1 MAQSSQI
8 AVKKIPITVCTIFS
22 SGDLDIVTNASDDVL
37 YKNDDVD
44 RSSPIAESQQTQ
56 NKRRRKRGR
65 PKKAKDMKDWEDN
78 EIEVLVELWSQY
90 ENLFNT
96 KHKNYFNRDIR
107 QKSLENIKLK
117 LEEQNIIATEKQ
129 ISEKLTNLKN
139 YYGGQKRLIDSRK
152 ANSTGFPQV
161 YQSNWKFFS
170 SLTFLQNAFTPRGTY
185 CNGSESPAVDTVCP
199 PSSKSARKSEAAK
212 RDTVQKVL
220 ETEAQVTELMAE
232 SNEKKETIQKGQN
245 CLSNQDKIFCDL
257 IYALLRDIP
266 DSEDRDLM
274 KLNIQQML
282 IKKKHQR

>member
-8 AVKKIPITVCTIFS
+8 AVKKIPIIVCSIFS
-22 SGDLDIVTNASDDVL
+22 SDDLDIVTNASDDVL
-37 YKNDDVD
+37 YTNDDVD
-44 RSSPIAESQQTQ
+44 QSSPIAESQQTQ
-56 NKRRRKRGR
+56 HIRRKRGR

-78 EIEVLVELWSQY
+78 EIEFLVELWSQY

-117 LEEQNIIATEKQ
+117 LEEQNITATEKQ

-152 ANSTGFPQV
+152 ANSTGFRQV
-161 YQSNWKFFS
+161 YRSNWKFFS

-212 RDTVQKVL
+212 RDT
-220 ETEAQVTELMAE
+220 EAQVTELLAE
-232 SNEKKETIQKGQN
+232 SNEKEETIQIGQN
-245 CLSNQDKIFCDL
+245 CLSNQDRIFCDL
-257 IYALLRDIP
+257 IYAILQDIP
-266 DSEDRDLM
+266 DSEDKDLL
-274 KLNIQQML
+274 KLNIQQIL

>member
-8 AVKKIPITVCTIFS
+8 AVKKIPIIVCSIFS
-22 SGDLDIVTNASDDVL
+22 SDDLDIVTSASDDVL
-37 YKNDDVD
+37 YTNDDVD
-44 RSSPIAESQQTQ
+44 RSSPIAENQQTQ
-56 NKRRRKRGR
+56 NLRRKRGR

-78 EIEVLVELWSQY
+78 EIEFLVELWSQY

-117 LEEQNIIATEKQ
+117 LEEQNITATEKQ

-152 ANSTGFPQV
+152 ANSTGFRQV
-161 YQSNWKFFS
+161 YRSNWKFFS

-212 RDTVQKVL
+212 RDT
-220 ETEAQVTELMAE
+220 EAQVTELLAE
-232 SNEKKETIQKGQN
+232 SNEKEETIQIGQK
-245 CLSNQDKIFCDL
+245 CLSNQDRIFCDL
-257 IYALLRDIP
+257 IYAILQDIP
-266 DSEDRDLM
+266 DSEDKDLM
-274 KLNIQQML
+274 KLNIQQIL